1 MSLNPLSSWLA
12 DEPLLPEA
20 FVLGASMQPRLNL
33 TAVKRQHDRFN
44 PDFEVSAF
52 DSGSIFDRGSERSRE
67 VRDEERDAERA
78 QARYEE
84 LHGSEE

>member
-12 DEPLLPEA
+12 DEPIDPVFLSG
-20 FVLGASMQPRLNL
+20 VLMAPRLNL

-67 VRDEERDAERA
+67 VRDEERDAERD
-78 QARYEE
+78 QARFEARWGCEE
-84 LHGSEE
+84 